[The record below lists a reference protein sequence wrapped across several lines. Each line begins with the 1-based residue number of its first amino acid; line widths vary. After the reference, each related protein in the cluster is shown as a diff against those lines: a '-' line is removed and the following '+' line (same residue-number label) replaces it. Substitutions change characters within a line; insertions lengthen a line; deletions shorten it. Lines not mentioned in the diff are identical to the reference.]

1 MLQACH
7 SELAT
12 ARETIATLE
21 LRLAVA
27 IRQRDLAETR
37 GHRWLAHA
45 ITMDDSIGRL
55 VEHIE
60 SELRLGRGNA
70 AHKRILVRL
79 IDLRSGFPA

>member
-1 MLQACH
+1 MLEACY
-7 SELAT
+7 SELAS

-21 LRLAVA
+21 LKLSTA

-45 ITMDDSIGRL
+45 ITMDDAVGAL

-70 AHKRILVRL
+70 AHKRILLRL
-79 IDLRSGFPA
+79 QELRNGFPA